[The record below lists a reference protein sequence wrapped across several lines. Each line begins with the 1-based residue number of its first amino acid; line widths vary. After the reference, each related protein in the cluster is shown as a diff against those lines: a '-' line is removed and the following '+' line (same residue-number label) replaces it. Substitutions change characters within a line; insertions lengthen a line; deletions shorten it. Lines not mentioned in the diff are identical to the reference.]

1 LEPHQVAEL
10 GRRAEFGFGA
20 VRSGRK
26 GCERAGAHRAARRAS
41 CLGREA
47 LSDSHHGPG
56 RVSARTQFPP
66 HTLPQKAVPNLGPSM
81 SGLLVPMTRAN
92 ILTALA
98 LALLAAPAGAQQT
111 RLDPPAAVEMIRTLQ
126 QRVAGLEARVIQLE
140 NELGRLREAQRQAE
154 IEAANRARMRDIETG
169 GRERAR

>member
-1 LEPHQVAEL
+1 
-10 GRRAEFGFGA
+10 
-20 VRSGRK
+20 
-26 GCERAGAHRAARRAS
+26 
-41 CLGREA
+41 
-47 LSDSHHGPG
+47 
-56 RVSARTQFPP
+56 
-66 HTLPQKAVPNLGPSM
+66 M

-98 LALLAAPAGAQQT
+98 LVLLAAPAGAQQT
-111 RLDPPAAVEMIRTLQ
+111 QLDLPVAVEMIRTLQ